1 MKIKRIIAWLI
12 DWNLCGL
19 PALIYAMIFERLA
32 RTQGTNIGGLLLFAL
47 LVLLFPTL
55 FVFRDVLLNGRSI
68 AKRMFRLRVID
79 NVTAQKPSNKK
90 LVLRNLFF
98 VAYPVELVLLIAKGR
113 SLGDIVT
120 KTSVVRQLKQSE

>member
-1 MKIKRIIAWLI
+1 MKIKRILAWII

-32 RTQGTNIGGLLLFAL
+32 RTQGTNIGGLLLFVL

-68 AKRMFRLRVID
+68 AKRIFRLRVID
-79 NVTAQKPSNKK
+79 NVTGEKPSNKK
-90 LVLRNLFF
+90 LVIRNLFF
-98 VAYPVELVLLIAKGR
+98 VAYPVELVLLIVTGR
-113 SLGDIVT
+113 SLGDMVT
-120 KTSVVRQLKQSE
+120 KTSVVKYSKQPK

>member
-1 MKIKRIIAWLI
+1 MKIKRILAWII

-32 RTQGTNIGGLLLFAL
+32 RTQGTNIGGLLLFVL

-68 AKRMFRLRVID
+68 AKRIFRLRVID
-79 NVTAQKPSNKK
+79 NVTSEKPSNKK

-98 VAYPVELVLLIAKGR
+98 VAYPVELVLLIVTGR
-113 SLGDIVT
+113 SLGDMVT
-120 KTSVVRQLKQSE
+120 KTSVVKYSKQPK

>member
-1 MKIKRIIAWLI
+1 MKIKRILAWII

-32 RTQGTNIGGLLLFAL
+32 RTQGTNIGGLLLFVL

-68 AKRMFRLRVID
+68 AKRIFRLRVID
-79 NVTAQKPSNKK
+79 NVTGEKPSNKK

-98 VAYPVELVLLIAKGR
+98 VAYPVELVLLIVTGR
-113 SLGDIVT
+113 SLGDMVT
-120 KTSVVRQLKQSE
+120 KTSVVKYSKQPK